1 MFVPLTRPRPPRWL
15 VVGTVAAAIAVLVV
29 AVASGG
35 PGWMGDQL
43 DLRLGQM
50 VGHALLL
57 LALALGWPVALWVAA
72 RPQRGVLLL
81 AALVPLDGLLL
92 VAPVPSSAAGWKE
105 GLLLYTLL
113 WAWFSVVGKPRT
125 PAKLPAFV
133 QPLVFYLLVGVVSAA
148 AVRGTQALVGLKIGY
163 FFVLVVVI
171 LWLCPF
177 DAKDRDRLVS
187 ILMAMGFV
195 TAMYGLVQQVLG
207 AERLNAMGY
216 EYNTTIRFTGGF
228 VRSFSTFNLQF
239 QFGFFLTMVL
249 LVGIPVALSAPTRS
263 RNIAFFATTPVL
275 ALALVFT
282 FARGAWLALG
292 LGLAYLGFTRYKV
305 LLLGLPIALLS
316 LAFIPGQFTQPAFQ
330 ARSFNERQ
338 IGWVDNLG
346 QVTSRPVGN
355 GIGTTGSAA
364 EKTREVLRLDDYYFQ
379 PDNQYFKVLY
389 ELGVI
394 GLWAFVFLLVSTF
407 LYARHAQRIL
417 TGPDRHLAD
426 GIAANILGVIA
437 ACTVATYF
445 EMFPMD
451 FYYWLLMGV
460 LVVSV
465 RESS

>member
-15 VVGTVAAAIAVLVV
+15 VVGAVAAPLLLV
-29 AVASGG
+29 AVGVATGG
-35 PGWMGDQL
+35 PGWLGDQL
-43 DLRLGQM
+43 DLRLGQL
-50 VGHALLL
+50 VDNGALL
-57 LALALGWPVALWVAA
+57 LALALSWPLALWIAA

-81 AALVPLDGLLL
+81 AVLVPLDGLLL
-92 VAPVPSSAAGWKE
+92 ILPLPSSAAGWKE

-113 WAWFSVVGKPRT
+113 WAFLTVVGKPRP
-125 PAKLPAFV
+125 PARIPAFV
-133 QPLVFYLLVGVVSAA
+133 QPLVLYTTIGIVSAGL
-148 AVRGTQALVGLKIGY
+148 VRGTQALVGLKIGY
-163 FFVLVVVI
+163 LFVLVILV

-177 DAKDRDRLVS
+177 DAKERDRLVT
-187 ILMAMGFV
+187 ILMVMGFV
-195 TAMYGLVQQVLG
+195 TAAYGLAQQVLG
-207 AERLNAMGY
+207 AERLNQMGY

-239 QFGFFLTMVL
+239 QFGFFLAMVL
-249 LVGIPVALSAPTRS
+249 LIGIPVSLSAPKRS
-263 RNIAFFATTPVL
+263 RSIAFFAISPMLV
-275 ALALVFT
+275 LALVFT
-282 FARGAWLALG
+282 FSRGAWLTLG

-305 LLLGLPIALLS
+305 LLLGVPIALLS

-338 IGWVDNLG
+338 IGWVENVG
-346 QVTSRPVGN
+346 KVTSRPTGN

-364 EKTREVLRLDDYYFQ
+364 EKTREVLSLDDDYYQ

-389 ELGVI
+389 ELGVV
-394 GLWAFVFLLVSTF
+394 GLWAFAFLLVSTF
-407 LYARHAQRIL
+407 LYARHAQRVL

-426 GIAANILGVIA
+426 GITANILGVIA

-465 RESS
+465 HESS